1 MSSEQVA
8 AVLRQSS
15 MQGQMVKFIVARPIH
30 NPVGDVELVNT
41 SSGGLERIEFDAN
54 NKPIITN
61 LSSPNSQSVVVKT
74 SEILTDKKLNLMQ
87 LIEAEQ
93 QTKSDQDKQQQ
104 KPPEQPQP
112 EQTVSE
118 IKPEQLATRKE
129 EPSPPPPPV
138 SETKPPTEIRI
149 DKIDD
154 NHVLVRLPLT
164 SDDLDRSSFLDTLN
178 SSLKRLAVTLD
189 RFVDE
194 QTTTSDVYFLV
205 KEIVSGGEQPLGA
218 SESVKL
224 EAYDFL
230 VEVNGQPVGYQN
242 NVSQISLATA
252 DKHLSLKFR
261 NDPSFKL
268 QVR

>member
-1 MSSEQVA
+1 
-8 AVLRQSS
+8 
-15 MQGQMVKFIVARPIH
+15 
-30 NPVGDVELVNT
+30 
-41 SSGGLERIEFDAN
+41 
-54 NKPIITN
+54 
-61 LSSPNSQSVVVKT
+61 
-74 SEILTDKKLNLMQ
+74 MQ

-93 QTKSDQDKQQQ
+93 QQQQ
-104 KPPEQPQP
+104 QAKPDEQKPTEQQP

-118 IKPEQLATRKE
+118 IKPEQPATRKE
-129 EPSPPPPPV
+129 EPSPPPPPPLPPPPPPV

-154 NHVLVRLPLT
+154 NHVLLRLALT

-194 QTTTSDVYFLV
+194 QTTTTSDVYFLV
-205 KEIVSGGEQPLGA
+205 KEIASGGEQPLGA

-224 EAYDFL
+224 ETYDFL

-268 QVR
+268 QVT